1 MLNTD
6 FWKRYFKEYDVLNN
20 LIPYKD
26 LLNDI
31 VKNLNP
37 QSGDLVLD
45 AGSGTGNL
53 SSILV
58 ARGASVTGIDYSA
71 EGIKI
76 HKNKYS
82 NAKVIQHDITTTLPF
97 PDNHFDSLVSNNVLY
112 TIPRAKRDFIFNE
125 FYRVLKPGGTI
136 VLSNIRVGFS
146 PFEIYVRHITQYLKK
161 ERVLKTLIHLVSLL
175 SPTLKILYYNY
186 KINKAHSTG
195 SYDFFETDEQKA
207 ALIKVSFVNVSDTQ
221 ITYAGQAVLNTANK

>member
-1 MLNTD
+1 VIECCIYHNSGHP
-6 FWKRYFKEYDVLNN
+6 RFKGRFFSKLSY
-20 LIPYKD
+20 
-26 LLNDI
+26 I

-53 SSILV
+53 SLILAMKGV
-58 ARGASVTGIDYSA
+58 NVIGIDYSA

-82 NAKVIQHDITTTLPF
+82 DAKVIQHDITTILPF

-112 TIPRAKRDFIFNE
+112 TIPRAKRGFIFNE

-146 PFEIYVRHITQYLKK
+146 PFKIYVRHITQYLKK
-161 ERVLKTLIHLVSLL
+161 EGFLKTLIHLFSLL
-175 SPTLKILYYNY
+175 GPTLKILYYNH

-195 SYDFFETDEQKA
+195 SYDFFETDEQKK
-207 ALIKVSFVNVSDTQ
+207 ALIEVSFVNVSDTK